1 MRIAEIPS
9 PSHSQSESQ
18 QQSNSQFRFDLFNPI
33 LFQIES
39 LIKKVELF
47 SSVSAADQPLSPA
60 IRDDLRN
67 SLNHL
72 AQFTPF
78 PNSTKLHIWKLSY
91 RLWNACVD
99 LSNTSAARRSS
110 TEHANLRHVASDL
123 LYLAGDVAGVPS
135 SAVKFAS
142 FYYKT
147 GLIWHG
153 LKNFELASSCFE
165 KASDIVSKMDL
176 TTVVDPGAKK
186 LLLDLNIARSRTAWQ
201 VSDRNLAMV
210 LLSRAK
216 GLMFGSPEH
225 YKALGDEYLAF
236 GKIELSKGE
245 THAFREAL
253 KLMNEALDLFEKG
266 LRVARAREDMVGFKA
281 LRSKTLRFISAVH
294 LQVEEFESVIKC
306 VRLLRDEDC
315 GDNHPSLPVLA
326 LKAWLGLGRH
336 GEAEKELRGMIENK
350 GIPESAWVSAV
361 ETYFESV
368 GGAGAETAMGVFMG
382 LLGRCHVSAGA
393 AVRVAHKVVGQG
405 GEVSEVRA
413 KVAAKLV
420 SDERVLTL
428 FRGEAAA
435 KHRKTMYTLLWNW

>member
-1 MRIAEIPS
+1 M
-9 PSHSQSESQ
+9 
-18 QQSNSQFRFDLFNPI
+18 
-33 LFQIES
+33 
-39 LIKKVELF
+39 
-47 SSVSAADQPLSPA
+47 
-60 IRDDLRN
+60 
-67 SLNHL
+67 
-72 AQFTPF
+72 
-78 PNSTKLHIWKLSY
+78 
-91 RLWNACVD
+91 
-99 LSNTSAARRSS
+99 
-110 TEHANLRHVASDL
+110 
-123 LYLAGDVAGVPS
+123 
-135 SAVKFAS
+135 
-142 FYYKT
+142 
-147 GLIWHG
+147 
-153 LKNFELASSCFE
+153 KNFELASSCFE
-165 KASDIVSKMDL
+165 RASDIVSKIDL
-176 TTVVDPGAKK
+176 TSVVDSDAKK
-186 LLLDLNIARSRTAWQ
+186 LLLDLNIARARTAWQ

-225 YKALGDEYLAF
+225 YKALGDEYLSF

-245 THAFREAL
+245 TQAFREAL

-266 LRVARAREDMVGFKA
+266 LRVARGREDMIEFKA

-306 VRLLRDEDC
+306 VRILRDGDC

-361 ETYFESV
+361 ETYFEAV

-393 AVRVAHKVVGQG
+393 AVRVAHKVVGHG

-413 KVAAKLV
+413 RVAAKLV

-428 FRGEAAA
+428 FRGETAA
-435 KHRKTMYTLLWNW
+435 KQRKAMHTLLWNW